1 MTGHA
6 SASAFTGGIGLLER
20 AFGYTLGSLEL
31 VTPAAMSN
39 PTACAGWDLRT
50 LLRHMNDSL
59 LAAHEAM
66 AAGQVGLDPPS
77 AAADPAGDC
86 GDPEADP
93 VGVLRNRGCRM
104 LGAYMNASGP
114 GRVSIADRTL
124 CLTVVVATAAV
135 EIAVHGWD
143 VARACGQ
150 DRPIPPALAGELLEL
165 CPLFVSDADRQSRF
179 GAPVPVSPSARAGDR
194 LVAYLGR
201 DPNWRPALTGA
212 A

>member
-1 MTGHA
+1 MTGQA

-20 AFGYTLGSLEL
+20 AFGYTLGCLNL

-39 PTACAGWDLRT
+39 PTPCAGWDLRA

-66 AAGQVGLDPPS
+66 AAGQVGLDPPP

-86 GDPEADP
+86 GDPETDP
-93 VGVLRNRGCRM
+93 VGALRNRGCRM
-104 LGAYMNASGP
+104 LGAYVNASGP
-114 GRVSIADRTL
+114 GRVAIADRTL
-124 CLTVVVATAAV
+124 CLTTVASTAAV

-143 VARACGQ
+143 VACACGQ

-165 CPLFVSDADRQSRF
+165 CPLLVSDADRLSRF
-179 GAPVPVSPSARAGDR
+179 GALVPVPLGAPAGDR

-201 DPNWRPALTGA
+201 DPSWRPALPA
-212 A
+212 AS